1 MVKSTLTKFA
11 IVSAALV
18 AATGLT
24 TGGARAQAAS
34 TYQMSCT
41 HIGAAGSTLFADCR
55 RMDGSFKRTSIA
67 IPGIDN
73 INGDLQFK
81 GMGSPSTFQDSCS
94 NIGVAG
100 STLVARCRR
109 MDGSFKRTSIA
120 IPGVDNI
127 NGDLRYH

>member
-1 MVKSTLTKFA
+1 MVNSTLTK
-11 IVSAALV
+11 IVLLSAALIG
-18 AATGLT
+18 ASGLMV
-24 TGGARAQAAS
+24 GGARAQPAS

-67 IPGIDN
+67 IPGIAN
-73 INGDLQFK
+73 INGGLRFN

-94 NIGVAG
+94 NVSVAG
-100 STLVARCRR
+100 STLSARCRR
-109 MDGSFKRTSIA
+109 IDGSFKRTSIA
-120 IPGVDNI
+120 IPGIDNI